1 MRPVFWSNSYFVR
14 EPRGISTRTST
25 LRSWLPLLTLA
36 LPWVVRRR
44 HDHRDLAFR
53 ALGSIVRGKRRC
65 RAADDLFVDFS
76 HLARHRDARV
86 GSDRREVGQQITHAI
101 RAFVDDERAATSE
114 ELRELAAARAALLL
128 GEAHEGELAGRESR
142 CDERGDGR
150 RGAGHRDDL
159 LPRPDCRRDELLA
172 RVGEAGR
179 ARIRYERHF
188 PATVQL
194 AKQLGGLAAVV
205 ELGVARQMLRTD
217 VVLAEKELRVPGVL
231 ARNHVNV
238 LQDPQCAQR
247 NVLEVPNRR
256 GDEIELAYGRMVT
269 ARETGTSGR

>member
-114 ELRELAAARAALLL
+114 ELGQPRPGRAALLL
-128 GEAHEGELAGRESR
+128 GETDEGEFARRKSR
-142 CDERGDGR
+142 RDERGDGR
-150 RGAGHRDDL
+150 RGPRHRDDL
-159 LPRPDCRRDELLA
+159 MPRRDCRGDELLA
-172 RVGEAGR
+172 RIRETRR
-179 ARIRYERHF
+179 ARIRYEGHV
-188 PATVQL
+188 PAPVHLTE
-194 AKQLGGLAAVV
+194 QLGGLAAVV
-205 ELGVARQMLRTD
+205 ELGVARQMLRAD
-217 VVLAEKELRVPGVL
+217 VVLAEEQLGMPGVL
-231 ARNHVNV
+231 ARDHVDLPEDPQRAQRDV
-238 LQDPQCAQR
+238 LQVAD
-247 NVLEVPNRR
+247 RR
-256 GDEIELAYGRMVT
+256 GDEVEPAYG
-269 ARETGTSGR
+269 